1 MAAKEKITLYF
12 PQHVLDEIKAESER
26 QDRSPSWIMERAWRI
41 ARHGLVQIPGA
52 DELITEATSGVLDEI
67 AAAE

>member
-12 PQHVLDEIKAESER
+12 PQHVLDEIKTESER

-41 ARHGLVQIPGA
+41 ARQGLVQIPGA
-52 DELITEATSGVLDEI
+52 EELIDVATSQVIEEA